1 MISRMDDGWT
11 TVKAADVRPGDVA
24 RVKGVEFEVA
34 RVDDPFLGNDVM
46 VCLIE
51 DTPVRWHAYPARK
64 DVDVE
69 IRRSGA

>member
-1 MISRMDDGWT
+1 MDDGWT
-11 TVKAADVRPGDVA
+11 TVKAADVRPGDIA

-51 DTPVRWHAYPARK
+51 DTPVRWHASPARK

-69 IRRSGA
+69 IRRPGG